1 MLMSI
6 KTWLFDK
13 PNTDCLAQY
22 AKTGDNRYLNQ
33 LVAQYG
39 NDLYHY
45 LVTQSDKDLAL
56 DICQQTWL
64 KVIDKRD
71 FYNDQNNPKAWLFRL
86 ARNLLIDEFRKQQK
100 FVELEDNQLFAESQD
115 ASYHYDYEAF
125 DKALMAL
132 SFVQREALTLQQEG
146 FSLEDIVAI
155 TQSNPETIKTRLRYA
170 RQNLKQQLGG
180 LHEA

>member
-1 MLMSI
+1 MSI

-13 PNTDCLAQY
+13 PSTDCLAQY

-71 FYNDQNNPKAWLFRL
+71 FYNVSSKN
-86 ARNLLIDEFRKQQK
+86 
-100 FVELEDNQLFAESQD
+100 
-115 ASYHYDYEAF
+115 
-125 DKALMAL
+125 
-132 SFVQREALTLQQEG
+132 
-146 FSLEDIVAI
+146 SL
-155 TQSNPETIKTRLRYA
+155 N
-170 RQNLKQQLGG
+170 
-180 LHEA
+180 

>member
-1 MLMSI
+1 M
-6 KTWLFDK
+6 FGAV
-13 PNTDCLAQY
+13 C
-22 AKTGDNRYLNQ
+22 KTGDNRYLNQ

-71 FYNDQNNPKAWLFRL
+71 FYTAQNNPKAWLFRL

-100 FVELEDNQLFAESQD
+100 FVELEDNQLFAEAHD
-115 ASYHYDYEAF
+115 ASYNYDFEAF
-125 DKALMAL
+125 DKALMGL
-132 SFVQREALTLQQEG
+132 SFV
-146 FSLEDIVAI
+146 
-155 TQSNPETIKTRLRYA
+155 P
-170 RQNLKQQLGG
+170 
-180 LHEA
+180 

>member
-56 DICQQTWL
+56 DICQQIWL

-71 FYNDQNNPKAWLFRL
+71 FYNDQNNPRCAVHGDAFLRQPPDGEAPAQPGLLRRAQAHPAADGEDGPARCLPAAAHDCAPPGAPQASLAIVLEPMAQKARLFRDL
-86 ARNLLIDEFRKQQK
+86 VIERP
-100 FVELEDNQLFAESQD
+100 NQIWCA
-115 ASYHYDYEAF
+115 
-125 DKALMAL
+125 
-132 SFVQREALTLQQEG
+132 
-146 FSLEDIVAI
+146 DI
-155 TQSNPETIKTRLRYA
+155 TRSN
-170 RQNLKQQLGG
+170 
-180 LHEA
+180 